1 MKLLFDENLSPRL
14 PQLLAETFPESR
26 HVRDCS
32 LKGKTDQEN
41 WGYARRERFVI
52 VSKDSDFLQ
61 RSLIHGTPPKV
72 VWLRIGNCTRDDL
85 LRLILSR
92 AKEIRELE
100 ADRGQAVL
108 VLR

>member
-14 PQLLAETFPESR
+14 PQFLKETFPESR
-26 HVRDCS
+26 HVRDCA
-32 LKGKTDQEN
+32 LKGKTDREI
-41 WGYARRERFVI
+41 WEYARREQFVI

-92 AKEIRELE
+92 EKEIRELE
-100 ADRGQAVL
+100 VEPGHAIL